1 MIQDELAALQHQL
14 HFQPQQSAGSAENVE
29 AKLREMMA
37 ARGIDLGAPDAGIDI
52 NNLEGQ
58 TPLQKQLMQMQQ
70 EMGG

>member
-1 MIQDELAALQHQL
+1 
-14 HFQPQQSAGSAENVE
+14 
-29 AKLREMMA
+29 LREMMA